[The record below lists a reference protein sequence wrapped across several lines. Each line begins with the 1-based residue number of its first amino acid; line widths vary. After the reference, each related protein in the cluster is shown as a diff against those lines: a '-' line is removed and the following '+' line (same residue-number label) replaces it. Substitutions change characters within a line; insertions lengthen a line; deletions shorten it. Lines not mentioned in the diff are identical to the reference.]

1 LHCFDKKSRKTPKK
15 RSKNGSCQV
24 ENAQAGVVAGRKPMI
39 NKGLKR
45 KTVQGNI
52 FAALGFESEEALDL
66 KLRSDL
72 LMIIHRIIL
81 KYDARQLQQIL
92 GEHQPRISELMNGK
106 LDKLSLNRLVRYAAK
121 LGQSVEIRAKRGKA
135 AA

>member
-1 LHCFDKKSRKTPKK
+1 
-15 RSKNGSCQV
+15 
-24 ENAQAGVVAGRKPMI
+24 M
-39 NKGLKR
+39 KR
-45 KTVQGNI
+45 KTVKGNI

-72 LMIIHRIIL
+72 LMIISKIIA
-81 KYDARQLQQIL
+81 KHDPRALQQIL
-92 GEHQPRISELMNGK
+92 GEDQPRISELLNSK

-121 LGQSVEIRAKRGKA
+121 LGQPIEIRAKRVKA

>member
-1 LHCFDKKSRKTPKK
+1 
-15 RSKNGSCQV
+15 
-24 ENAQAGVVAGRKPMI
+24 MI
-39 NKGLKR
+39 NNKALKR
-45 KTVQGNI
+45 KIVQGNI
-52 FAALGFESEEALDL
+52 FTALGFDSEEALDL

-72 LMIIHRIIL
+72 LMIIHRIIA